1 MGRGGGVKDER
12 EELERA
18 NGKVKGR
25 RRRVEEE
32 PTRWWSFDGS
42 DNGLPILWW

>member
-1 MGRGGGVKDER
+1 MKDER

-18 NGKVKGR
+18 NGNVKGR

-32 PTRWWSFDGS
+32 PPQWWSFDGS
-42 DNGLPILWW
+42 DEGLPILWW